1 MQISLCPLSKGRARS
16 SRSLAYAPVS
26 AIWPRSICCSRREK
40 SLRSSRCRV
49 RVWSREGITTGR
61 VITSRHGKKPG
72 PRARAICRLPGRR
85 SRGPC
90 QRCIVKKGAG
100 TAKNHQAR
108 IHKHPPRG
116 SDDQPAIL
124 ISGTSGESLNAPPCC
139 QPSTALRNRWADWR
153 APARPDRGPR
163 GPAPEGVGSGPTRR
177 VAAGRCGS
185 GRRILGVLA
194 FQVFEHGAG

>member
-1 MQISLCPLSKGRARS
+1 
-16 SRSLAYAPVS
+16 
-26 AIWPRSICCSRREK
+26 
-40 SLRSSRCRV
+40 
-49 RVWSREGITTGR
+49 

-85 SRGPC
+85 SRPC

-124 ISGTSGESLNAPPCC
+124 ISGTSGESLNAPLAASHLLRFATAGRIGARLRARIEGHGDPC
-139 QPSTALRNRWADWR
+139 RMHGER
-153 APARPDRGPR
+153 
-163 GPAPEGVGSGPTRR
+163 PAPTQRGGAIRFMSPQSGVRAVDIS
-177 VAAGRCGS
+177 
-185 GRRILGVLA
+185 
-194 FQVFEHGAG
+194 F